1 MATYTVRSTEAVER
15 ALDVLTDEGE
25 SRSAAIR
32 QAIIDAARARSRARV
47 RAEAERLRNDPADV
61 AAARQLEA
69 ELDRISAW

>member
-1 MATYTVRSTEAVER
+1 MSTYTIRTTADVER

-25 SRSAAIR
+25 TRSAAIR
-32 QAIIDAARARSRARV
+32 QAVIDAARARRRSRV

-69 ELDRISAW
+69 ELDDLSAW